1 MEATSALRSPQ
12 EQLLKDFGRHFISQ
26 LEQAGLSGCD
36 VISADGTRLNVTL
49 SDGYLK
55 ATVTAGAEDDGDSA
69 ADIIGRCV
77 ATLQLWDQE
86 ECDTGENVLLPK
98 VFERIFHFY
107 ELLGAVKTCACEKA
121 VVYTLWNADGDDWAG
136 EDASCSA
143 CHFAK
148 TRQSLKRTDYC
159 ERLK

>member
-98 VFERIFHFY
+98 VFEAY
-107 ELLGAVKTCACEKA
+107 GL
-121 VVYTLWNADGDDWAG
+121 
-136 EDASCSA
+136 
-143 CHFAK
+143 
-148 TRQSLKRTDYC
+148 
-159 ERLK
+159 RLKAYGLRLKALGVGACPCCNAVACSLA